1 MEDASYAGLMSE
13 RKLNALI
20 RTEISEGMLKSII
33 GRQFTENSWEA
44 KLFTAAIAA
53 KYPGTVVIPVK
64 AGVIGAV
71 RSRIGIPKSLKA
83 NQF

>member
-1 MEDASYAGLMSE
+1 MLRNAGLMSE

-44 KLFTAAIAA
+44 KLFTAAVAA

-64 AGVIGAV
+64 AGVIVPYAPD
-71 RSRIGIPKSLKA
+71 RNSEKP
-83 NQF
+83 